1 MECWIW
7 YFEITRD
14 SNVRMLISRIT
25 TISDKYK
32 TAAAGGLVGA
42 CDSSSVSIEN
52 VNANNVTVTGN
63 NVRDIGGL
71 IAGNRKVTN
80 INIDINVTVTSC
92 VLHSIEVN
100 NPIDSSEAS
109 TGGIIDII
117 IIHWLFLGKPWI
129 VIQRL
134 TDSNTQVVM

>member
-1 MECWIW
+1 M
-7 YFEITRD
+7 
-14 SNVRMLISRIT
+14 
-25 TISDKYK
+25 
-32 TAAAGGLVGA
+32 
-42 CDSSSVSIEN
+42 
-52 VNANNVTVTGN
+52 TVTGN

-109 TGGIIDII
+109 TGGIIGYHDSLLAISE
-117 IIHWLFLGKPWI
+117 
-129 VIQRL
+129 VTMDCNSRL
-134 TDSNTQVVM
+134 TDSELHRWFCRLVKYRC